1 MKNNRMSREERARQ
15 FMPFDALDGFR
26 SMISEQQKT
35 IEPKKELSEEQ
46 MEILN
51 DKVRRIKKGMRV
63 EVTYYDKDGY
73 AKKDGIISELDF
85 TMKYIRVVDKKI
97 FFEDVYEV
105 EFP

>member
-1 MKNNRMSREERARQ
+1 
-15 FMPFDALDGFR
+15 
-26 SMISEQQKT
+26 
-35 IEPKKELSEEQ
+35 

-73 AKKDGIISELDF
+73 VKKDGIISELDF